1 LGFLFVWS
9 FSAMFKFYR
18 NCFIDKERERQTDTG
33 HSPMNF
39 QYVSTYIRLQMKIK
53 AGNPIS
59 GDVIVDRS

>member
-1 LGFLFVWS
+1 
-9 FSAMFKFYR
+9 MFKFYR